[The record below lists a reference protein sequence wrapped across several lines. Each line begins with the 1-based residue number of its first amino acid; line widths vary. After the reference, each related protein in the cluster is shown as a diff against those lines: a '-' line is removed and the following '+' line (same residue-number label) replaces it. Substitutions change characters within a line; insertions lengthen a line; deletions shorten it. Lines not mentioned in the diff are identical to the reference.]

1 MKISKLYSFVI
12 AFVLSCMI
20 GFSAFADDLEIYVGE
35 GFDSVD
41 YAPNVLFIMD
51 TSGSMRAT
59 DGTGESRLLRV
70 QDALR
75 GLMATATNIN
85 VGLMRFSNKGG
96 PVLYPVR
103 GIDQAAT
110 TDFVIPVQDSQDDVH
125 KIDANLTQT
134 SANEIS
140 LTLGTSAVTSGLR
153 FTNVGIPRGAVIT
166 SAVLKF
172 SSANPNTAPS
182 EFTIRAEA
190 TGNAV
195 NYDTANDDVDQRT
208 LTVAQTIWNDSND
221 FPLVGESVSTP
232 DLSHVVQEVV
242 DRGDWCGGNALNLI
256 INGTSTSAASARRVF
271 SRDDGTT
278 RAPQLIVKYD
288 DSTATGCVRKQ
299 RVFQINSQRNNAEEA
314 SNGRNA
320 TGSEL
325 TMTDGRG
332 GVEYVG
338 LRFTNIDLP
347 RNASVLNAYIEF
359 TANRVA
365 DGAGAN
371 IFIQGVAEDDPSD
384 FRYYPRYLLRNKP
397 KTSASVLWS
406 NIAPWYRGGEYRS
419 PSVSTIVEEI
429 VGRSGWRSG
438 NDMMFVLGDFAPA
451 LRGAYTYR
459 GKRSAAAR
467 LVIEY
472 EGNAVPG
479 ASASVRDSIVSAVNE
494 LNASGTT
501 PIVDTLYEASLY
513 YGGRPVD
520 YGLRRGDHTVSSSVR
535 RATRV
540 SNRSSYIGAD
550 SVLPAGCSEG
560 NLNAYNCMGEY
571 IPSGAVYVSP
581 IEDVQCQVN
590 NHIVL
595 LSDGQPNGN
604 TSVSKIQSMIS
615 EACAGSGSGK
625 CGPELAGFL
634 GESNSVTGASVTTHT
649 IGFAASESVNSYLNQ
664 LSTRGGGQFYRA
676 DDSESLLN
684 VFNSIITNIKDDNAT
699 FVAPGVAVNQQNR
712 LTHLD
717 QLYFALFKPA
727 ESALWPGNLKRYRLK
742 DNNIEDV
749 NGNDAVDPET
759 GFFSNTAKSFW
770 SSDADG
776 ADVRYGG
783 SISKLTLNRKV
794 YAFSDAAGVI
804 IKESNKLNESNSSIG
819 TSDLQLD
826 SITDVNVRNQ
836 VRTELLKWSRGVDV
850 FDSDRDGDRTDIN
863 FMMGDPIHS
872 QPVIVN
878 YGENDDAVFVATN
891 HGFIHSIDTDN
902 GNENFAIIPR
912 DLLGNLYKFYENV
925 NTIDHTYGLDGD
937 LVVRYDEDKIWLYA
951 GMRRGGNSYYAFDI
965 TQKTNP
971 KFEYKIA
978 GGTGD
983 FANLGQSW
991 SRPIIT
997 KVNIGGSVKDVLV
1010 FAGGYDEDQDHRAER
1025 LEDSIGNSVFIVD
1038 ADTGALLW
1046 SASDQ
1051 NADLNIPEMKYS
1063 IPARIAAVDRDYDG
1077 LMDHMYVADMG
1088 AQLFRL
1094 DVYNGE
1100 SSSDLVKG
1108 QLLATLGGDV
1118 AESNRRFYYA
1128 PDVAEVSLGE
1138 EQYYAVAIGS
1148 GFRAGP
1154 LNNKIQDKF
1163 YMFKDKGVFMR
1174 NEDDEFTFPETP
1186 IKEQDLYNA
1195 TLHELT
1201 SSDENI
1207 REIASTAFLDK
1218 QGWVLDLD
1226 SRGEKVLSSP
1236 LIFDFKIFFTTYLP
1250 ASASDSACAPP
1261 SGSSRAYL
1269 VDLFS
1274 ANSVTDLNNNNT
1286 GEHND
1291 RYADLKQS
1299 GIAPDAKILIENI
1312 VKPVVCIGVE
1322 CASATIEVDD
1332 QGNEEA
1338 CTDEFECLAQNIYGR
1353 FERVKKDAWS
1363 TEVEDN

>member
-1 MKISKLYSFVI
+1 
-12 AFVLSCMI
+12 MI
-20 GFSAFADDLEIYVGE
+20 GFSAFADDLEIYIGD

-41 YAPNVLFIMD
+41 YDPNVLFIMD

-75 GLMATATNIN
+75 ELMSTATNIN

-110 TDFVIPVQDSQDDVH
+110 TDFVIPIQDSNDDVH
-125 KIDANLTQT
+125 KIDANLTDASNRQIT
-134 SANEIS
+134 
-140 LTLGTSAVTSGLR
+140 LTLGTSSVTTGLR
-153 FTNVGIPRGAVIT
+153 FTNVNIPRGAAIT
-166 SAVLKF
+166 SAVVKF
-172 SSANPNTAPS
+172 TSSNPNTAPS

-190 TGNAV
+190 TGDAV
-195 NYDTANDDVDQRT
+195 NFDPTNDGVDERT
-208 LTVAQTIWNDSND
+208 LTAAQTVWAENND

-232 DLSHVVQEVV
+232 DLSHIVQEVV
-242 DRGDWCGGNALNLI
+242 DRNDWCGGNALNLI
-256 INGTSTSAASARRVF
+256 IEGTSANAASARRAY
-271 SRDDGTT
+271 SRDDGTS
-278 RAPQLIVKYD
+278 RAPQLVVKYD

-325 TMTDGRG
+325 TMRDGQG
-332 GVEYVG
+332 GVDFVG

-347 RNASVLNAYIEF
+347 QGASVLNAYLDF

-365 DGAGAN
+365 DDSGAS
-371 IFIQGVAEDDPSD
+371 IFIQGVAEDDPRD
-384 FRYYPRYLLRNKP
+384 FRNYPRYLLRDKP
-397 KTSASVLWS
+397 KTSASVAW
-406 NIAPWYRGGEYRS
+406 NEIEPWYRDGEYRS
-419 PSVSTIVEEI
+419 PSISAIVEEI
-429 VGRSGWRSG
+429 VGRPGWRNG
-438 NDMMFVLGDFAPA
+438 NDMMFALSGFSPA
-451 LRGAYTYR
+451 LRGAYTFR

-479 ASASVRDSIVSAVNE
+479 ASASVRDSVVSAVNE

-501 PIVDTLYEASLY
+501 PIVDTLYEAALY
-513 YGGRPVD
+513 YGGLPVD

-540 SNRSSYIGAD
+540 SNRSSYIGDD

-560 NLNAYNCMGEY
+560 NLSASSCIGEY
-571 IPSGAVYVSP
+571 IPAGAVYVSP
-581 IEDVQCQVN
+581 IEDVECQVN

-604 TSVSKIQSMIS
+604 ISVSKVQQMIS
-615 EACAGSGSGK
+615 ENCSGGGSGK

-634 GESNSVTGASVTTHT
+634 SESNSVTGASVTTHT
-649 IGFAASESVNSYLNQ
+649 IGFAANEDVNNYLNQ
-664 LSTRGGGQFYRA
+664 LSSEGGGQFYRA
-676 DDSESLLN
+676 DDSESLLD
-684 VFNSIITNIKDDNAT
+684 VFNTIIRNIKDDNAT
-699 FVAPGVAVNQQNR
+699 FVAPGIAVNQQNR

-717 QLYFALFKPA
+717 QLYFALFKPT
-727 ESALWPGNLKRYRLK
+727 ESALWPGNVKRYRLK
-742 DNNIEDV
+742 NNRIVDS
-749 NGNDAVDPET
+749 NGVEAVDPET
-759 GFFSNTAKSFW
+759 GFFANTARSYW
-770 SSDADG
+770 SAQSDG
-776 ADVRYGG
+776 ADVRFGG
-783 SISKLTLNRKV
+783 SISKLTLNRDIFTFGDEPG
-794 YAFSDAAGVI
+794 AIFR
-804 IKESNKLNESNSSIG
+804 ESNRVIENNSNI
-819 TSDLQLD
+819 TSADLELD
-826 SITDVNVRNQ
+826 SIANNSVRQQ
-836 VRTELLKWSRGVDV
+836 VRVELLKWARGVDV
-850 FDSDRDGDRTDIN
+850 FDVDRDGDRTDIN

-902 GNENFAIIPR
+902 GNENFSIIPR
-912 DLLGNLYKFYENV
+912 DLIGNLYKFYENV
-925 NTIDHTYGLDGD
+925 NTVDHTYGLDGD
-937 LVVRYDEDKIWLYA
+937 LVVRYHDDKIWLYA
-951 GMRRGGNSYYAFDI
+951 GMRRGGNNYYVIDI
-965 TQKTNP
+965 TQKMNP
-971 KFEYKIA
+971 KLVYKID
-978 GGTGD
+978 GGAGD
-983 FANLGQSW
+983 FANLGQTW
-991 SRPIIT
+991 SRPILT
-997 KVNIGGSVKDVLV
+997 KVNIGGSVKEVLV
-1010 FAGGYDEDQDHRAER
+1010 FAGGYDEDQDYRDVR
-1025 LEDSIGNSVFIVD
+1025 MEDSIGNSVFIVD
-1038 ADTGALLW
+1038 ADNGELLW
-1046 SASDQ
+1046 SASNQ

-1063 IPARIAAVDRDYDG
+1063 IPARVAAVDRDFDG

-1100 SSSDLVKG
+1100 NRVDLVKG
-1108 QLLATLGGDV
+1108 KLIATLGGDT

-1128 PDVAEVSLGE
+1128 PDVAQIALGE

-1154 LNNKIQDKF
+1154 LNNTIQDKF
-1163 YMFKDKGVFMR
+1163 YMFKDKGVFSR
-1174 NEDDEFTFPETP
+1174 NEDNEFTFPETP
-1186 IKEQDLYNA
+1186 ITEEDLYNA

-1201 SSDENI
+1201 SSDENV
-1207 REIASTAFLDK
+1207 RQIANTAFTDK

-1226 SRGEKVLSSP
+1226 ARGEKVLSSP

-1269 VDLFS
+1269 VDLFN
-1274 ANSVTDLNNNNT
+1274 ANAVTDLNNNSSE
-1286 GEHND
+1286 EHED
-1291 RYADLKQS
+1291 RFADLKQS

-1322 CASATIEVDD
+1322 CAAAAVELDE
-1332 QGNEEA
+1332 QGNEEVCDNDFA
-1338 CTDEFECLAQNIYGR
+1338 CLAQNIYGR